1 MSSATPIQPIADAL
15 EFETAR
21 DLVGAELARINPYLK
36 LKKQQGNIDFFANTA
51 IPNANSYDPKLTWL
65 TGKNDA
71 QLIKDQIVYIR
82 QLEWIKQAGKF
93 DKSLVTQFNKSI
105 SIATASVLDAL
116 MAFAWIKISAQ
127 PCKGMVWNMQQIMYK
142 AKMPTNL
149 QTKARWVWDVRQSI
163 HLQLRQNE
171 SKNHA
176 QANLE
181 KSLLIM
187 DEVIDHWHNHFTAA
201 SFNIHKTYT

>member
-1 MSSATPIQPIADAL
+1 MSSVTSKQPIADTL
-15 EFETAR
+15 EFEVAR

-36 LKKQQGNIDFFANTA
+36 LKKQQGNVDFFVNAA

-82 QLEWIKQAGKF
+82 QLEWLKQAGKF

-116 MAFAWIKISAQ
+116 MAFAWMKISAQ
-127 PCKGMVWNMQQIMYK
+127 PSGKMVWNMQQMSYRGQLPSSLLI
-142 AKMPTNL
+142 
-149 QTKARWVWDVRQSI
+149 KARWVWDLRQSI
-163 HLQLRQNE
+163 HLQLRQDE
-171 SKNHA
+171 AKNHS
-176 QANLE
+176 QVNLD
-181 KSLLIM
+181 KGLLIM
-187 DEVIDHWHNHFTAA
+187 DEVVDHWHDHFQYA
-201 SFNIHKTYT
+201 SFGIHKRYT